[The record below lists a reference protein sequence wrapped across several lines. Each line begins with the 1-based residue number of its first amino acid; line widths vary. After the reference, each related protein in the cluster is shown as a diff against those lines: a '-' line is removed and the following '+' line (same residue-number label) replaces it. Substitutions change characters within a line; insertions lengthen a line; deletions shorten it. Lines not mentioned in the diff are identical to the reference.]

1 MKDKVML
8 LVYEWKH
15 IFRQPT
21 VWVLFFLFFVIG
33 GYAIYSGNALTNKK
47 LEAID
52 EAKKESVKDYHNTL
66 KAFSDTLT
74 IEKKKQAENAGNPY
88 VIDYRYPRMAFDYPY
103 PLTGLA
109 AGIKD
114 VTPVTEKVN
123 YYTDYAAID
132 REITNPAILFEG
144 RLDLVYVNL
153 YLIPLLII
161 VLVYNTLSSEKEN
174 GISRLLIVQGGT
186 IKRVLLIKLTFRLS
200 LVFLAAVFLNALG
213 MLLSPSGYPSAWD
226 VFLWFFLLLSYCAF
240 WFSLCF
246 IIISLDRNSV
256 FNLFSCLAL
265 WILLL
270 FLLPLVINKT
280 AQLKNPSE
288 LKLLDLQE
296 KDRLISD
303 EVWAMNPKSVTDS
316 FYRNYPQYKYA
327 YTPTD
332 TIDNQND
339 AFFAGYYH
347 IKQNRMKAVVD
358 SLWKNDN
365 KANKTAHSLIKYNP
379 VQNTEHLFTMLA
391 HTSRMDYLQYKQ
403 DIKDFQRIWQNCF
416 YNRVFSMNNG
426 KRTLS
431 SFSPEELKEIPEFK
445 VKYHE
450 VDISEFVH
458 GIWSLWLISIVFCV
472 GGLFLIKKIK
482 Q

>member
-1 MKDKVML
+1 ML
-8 LVYEWKH
+8 LLYEWKH

-47 LEAID
+47 LKAID
-52 EAKKESVKDYHNTL
+52 EAKKESVKDCHNTL

-88 VIDYRYPRMAFDYPY
+88 VIDYRYPRIAFDYPY

-123 YYTDYAAID
+123 YYTDYAAVD

-186 IKRVLLIKLTFRLS
+186 IKRVLFIKLTFRLG

-213 MLLSPSGYPSAWD
+213 MLLSPSGYPSVWNI
-226 VFLWFFLLLSYCAF
+226 FLWFFLLLSYCIF

-265 WILLL
+265 LIFLL

-280 AQLKNPSE
+280 AQLRNPSE

-296 KDRLISD
+296 KDR
-303 EVWAMNPKSVTDS
+303 
-316 FYRNYPQYKYA
+316 
-327 YTPTD
+327 
-332 TIDNQND
+332 
-339 AFFAGYYH
+339 
-347 IKQNRMKAVVD
+347 
-358 SLWKNDN
+358 
-365 KANKTAHSLIKYNP
+365 
-379 VQNTEHLFTMLA
+379 
-391 HTSRMDYLQYKQ
+391 
-403 DIKDFQRIWQNCF
+403 
-416 YNRVFSMNNG
+416 
-426 KRTLS
+426 
-431 SFSPEELKEIPEFK
+431 
-445 VKYHE
+445 
-450 VDISEFVH
+450 
-458 GIWSLWLISIVFCV
+458 
-472 GGLFLIKKIK
+472 
-482 Q
+482 